1 MWSETIGYR
10 EYRHPYLTGF
20 FRAVAESIPLTG
32 TEDLLDLGCGV
43 GEVAL
48 GFAPFVASL
57 TGMDLEQPM
66 LDALQN
72 RALAMG
78 VNMRLIRSRVEDA
91 PADLGRFHLI
101 TMGRAHWF
109 MHTPTSL
116 IRLDQWLMP
125 GGAILVC
132 LPVPDPHHAEW
143 HRVYEGTRDKWVR
156 GNLREMTRLTADQFF
171 RDTDFIRVKQVIVQG
186 EKQLE
191 LEHLVYRALGTA
203 NTSRAMLG
211 AEADEMIAAIRAAMA
226 PYFRN
231 GPITEKHL
239 TLGSVYRRRLT
250 RNPKDPTSW
259 GKVGRNETC
268 PCGSGKKFK
277 HCHGRYAKSC

>member
-1 MWSETIGYR
+1 MWSETISCR
-10 EYRHPYLTGF
+10 EYREPYLPVF
-20 FRAVAESIPLTG
+20 FRSVAEAIPLIG

-66 LDALQN
+66 LDALGK
-72 RALAMG
+72 RAEAMG
-78 VNMRLIRSRVEDA
+78 VHIRLIHSSVEEA
-91 PADLGRFHLI
+91 PADMGRFHLI

-116 IRLDQWLMP
+116 IRLDQWLTS

-132 LPVPDPHHAEW
+132 FPTKHPDNAEW
-143 HRVYEGTRDKWVR
+143 YRVYSATRDKWVR

-171 RDTDFIRVKQVIVQG
+171 EGTDFVLAERVIVQG
-186 EKQLE
+186 EKRLE
-191 LEHLVYRALGTA
+191 LEHLVRRALGTA
-203 NTSRAMLG
+203 NSSRAVLSVT
-211 AEADEMIAAIRAAMA
+211 ETDEMSEAIRSAMT

-231 GPITEKHL
+231 GPITERHL
-239 TLGSVYRRRLT
+239 TLGSIYRRR
-250 RNPKDPTSW
+250 
-259 GKVGRNETC
+259 KVHRNEIC

-277 HCHGRYAKSC
+277 HCHGRYADEYLR

>member
-10 EYRHPYLTGF
+10 DYRHPYLPGF
-20 FRAVAESIPLTG
+20 FRAVADAIPLTG
-32 TEDLLDLGCGV
+32 SEDLLDLGCGV

-66 LDALQN
+66 LDALRN
-72 RALAMG
+72 RALGMG

-116 IRLDQWLMP
+116 ERLDQWLMP
-125 GGAILVC
+125 GGAIVVC
-132 LPVPDPHHAEW
+132 EPVPNPNQAEW
-143 HRVYEGTRDKWVR
+143 HSVYQRTRRKWSR
-156 GNLREMTRLTADQFF
+156 GNWHTLTQLTANQFF
-171 RDTDFIRVKQVIVQG
+171 QGTDFVKVDNVIVKG
-186 EKQLE
+186 EKQIE
-191 LEHLVYRALGTA
+191 LEHLVYRGLGMPT
-203 NTSRAMLG
+203 TSRAILG
-211 AEADEMIAAIRAAMA
+211 DEADEMIAAIRAAMT

-231 GPITEKHL
+231 GPIMEKHL
-239 TLGSVYRRRLT
+239 TLGQIYRRRALAQD
-250 RNPKDPTSW
+250 RHH
-259 GKVGRNETC
+259 
-268 PCGSGKKFK
+268 SGF
-277 HCHGRYAKSC
+277 HQNVTGGG

>member
-1 MWSETIGYR
+1 MS
-10 EYRHPYLTGF
+10 
-20 FRAVAESIPLTG
+20 AEAIPLTG

-57 TGMDLEQPM
+57 TGMDLERPM
-66 LDALQN
+66 LDELGT
-72 RALAMG
+72 RAQAMG
-78 VNMRLIRSRVEDA
+78 VKMKLIQSRVEDA

-116 IRLDQWLMP
+116 VRLGQWLLP
-125 GGAILVC
+125 GGVILVC
-132 LPVPDPHHAEW
+132 FPVKNPDDAEW
-143 HRVYEGTRDKWVR
+143 HRVYSGTRDKWVR

-171 RDTDFIRVKQVIVQG
+171 QGTDFVLVKRVTVQG

-191 LEHLVYRALGTA
+191 LEHLVYRSLGTA

-211 AEADEMIAAIRAAMA
+211 TAETDAMSAAIRAAMT

-231 GPITEKHL
+231 GPIMERHL
-239 TLGSVYRRRLT
+239 TVGSLYRRR
-250 RNPKDPTSW
+250 
-259 GKVGRNETC
+259 KVDRNETC

-277 HCHGRYAKSC
+277 HCHGRDADEFLT

>member
-1 MWSETIGYR
+1 MWSETIGCR
-10 EYRHPYLTGF
+10 EYRHPYLPDF
-20 FRAVAESIPLTG
+20 FRGVAEAIPLTG

-66 LDALQN
+66 LDALSN

-78 VNMRLIRSRVEDA
+78 VNMRLINSRVEDA
-91 PADLGRFHLI
+91 PADLGRYHLI

-116 IRLDQWLMP
+116 VRLDQWLMP

-132 LPVPDPHHAEW
+132 MPVQNPDNAEW
-143 HRVYEGTRDKWVR
+143 HRVYTATRRKWVPS
-156 GNLREMTRLTADQFF
+156 NLREMTRLTADQFF
-171 RDTDFIRVKQVIVQG
+171 RGTDFVLVEQVVVQG

-211 AEADEMIAAIRAAMA
+211 AETDEMIAAIRAAMT

-231 GPITEKHL
+231 GPIMEKHL
-239 TLGSVYRRRLT
+239 TQGLIYRR
-250 RNPKDPTSW
+250 
-259 GKVGRNETC
+259 
-268 PCGSGKKFK
+268 
-277 HCHGRYAKSC
+277 A

>member
-1 MWSETIGYR
+1 MWSETIGHR
-10 EYRHPYLTGF
+10 EYRHPYLPGF
-20 FRAVAESIPLTG
+20 FRGVAEAIPLTG

-57 TGMDLEQPM
+57 SGMDLEQPM
-66 LDALQN
+66 LDALGN

-78 VNMRLIRSRVEDA
+78 VNMRLIHSRVEDA

-101 TMGRAHWF
+101 TMGRAHWY

-116 IRLDQWLMP
+116 VRLDQWLMP

-132 LPVPDPHHAEW
+132 KPVPNPDHAEW
-143 HRVYEGTRDKWVR
+143 HGVYTATRQKWVP

-171 RDTDFIRVKQVIVQG
+171 QGTDFVLVEHVIVEG
-186 EKQLE
+186 EKQVE
-191 LEHLVYRALGTA
+191 LEHLVHRALGTP
-203 NTSRAMLG
+203 NTSRAILG
-211 AEADEMIAAIRAAMA
+211 AETDEMIAAIRAAMT
-226 PYFRN
+226 PYFRD
-231 GPITEKHL
+231 GPIMEKHL
-239 TLGSVYRRRLT
+239 TEGLIYRRRLA
-250 RNPKDPTSW
+250 RNPQDPTSF
-259 GKVGRNETC
+259 GNVRRNETC

-277 HCHGRYAKSC
+277 HCHGRYA

>member
-1 MWSETIGYR
+1 MWSETIGFR
-10 EYRHPYLTGF
+10 DYRHPYLPGF
-20 FRAVAESIPLTG
+20 FPAVAEAIPLTG

-48 GFAPFVASL
+48 GLAPFVASL

-66 LDALQN
+66 LDALRN

-78 VNMRLIRSRVEDA
+78 VNMRLIHSKVEDA

-116 IRLDQWLMP
+116 ERLDQWLMP

-132 LPVPDPHHAEW
+132 QPVWDPSRAEW
-143 HRVYEGTRDKWVR
+143 HGVYDRTRKKWHR
-156 GNLREMTRLTADQFF
+156 GNIRELTRLTPDQFF
-171 RDTDFIRVKQVIVQG
+171 QGTGFVHVEEVIVKG
-186 EKQLE
+186 EKQVE
-191 LEHLVYRALGTA
+191 LEHLVYRSLGDPT
-203 NTSRAMLG
+203 TSRAILG
-211 AEADEMIAAIRAAMA
+211 DEADEMIAEIRAAMT
-226 PYFRN
+226 PYFRD
-231 GPITEKHL
+231 GPIMERHL
-239 TLGSVYRRRLT
+239 TLGNIYRRRLVD
-250 RNPKDPTSW
+250 NPDDPTSW
-259 GKVGRNETC
+259 GRVRRNETC

-277 HCHGRYAKSC
+277 HCHGRY

>member
-1 MWSETIGYR
+1 MWSETIGFR
-10 EYRHPYLTGF
+10 EYRHPYLPGF
-20 FRAVAESIPLTG
+20 FRSVAEAIPLTG

-66 LDALQN
+66 LDALGS

-78 VNMRLIRSRVEDA
+78 VNMRLIHSRVEDA

-116 IRLDQWLMP
+116 VRLDQWLMP

-132 LPVPDPHHAEW
+132 MPVPNPDNAEW
-143 HRVYEGTRDKWVR
+143 HTVYTATRRKWVPS
-156 GNLREMTRLTADQFF
+156 NLREMTRLTADQFF
-171 RDTDFIRVKQVIVQG
+171 QGTDFVLVEHVTVEG

-211 AEADEMIAAIRAAMA
+211 AETDEMIAAIRSAMS

-231 GPITEKHL
+231 GPIMEKHL
-239 TLGSVYRRRLT
+239 TQGLIYRRRPA
-250 RNPKDPTSW
+250 RNPQDPTSW
-259 GKVGRNETC
+259 GKVSRNETC

-277 HCHGRYAKSC
+277 HCHGRYG

>member
-10 EYRHPYLTGF
+10 EYLHPYLPDF
-20 FRAVAESIPLTG
+20 FRSVAEAIPLTG

-66 LDALQN
+66 LDALGN
-72 RALAMG
+72 KALATG
-78 VNMRLIRSRVEDA
+78 VNIRLIQSRVEDA
-91 PADLGRFHLI
+91 PEDLGRFHLI

-116 IRLDQWLMP
+116 VRLDQWLMP

-132 LPVPDPHHAEW
+132 WPVPNPD
-143 HRVYEGTRDKWVR
+143 
-156 GNLREMTRLTADQFF
+156 NF
-171 RDTDFIRVKQVIVQG
+171 
-186 EKQLE
+186 
-191 LEHLVYRALGTA
+191 
-203 NTSRAMLG
+203 S
-211 AEADEMIAAIRAAMA
+211 
-226 PYFRN
+226 N
-231 GPITEKHL
+231 GPIMEKHL
-239 TLGSVYRRRLT
+239 THGLIYRRHPA
-250 RNPKDPTSW
+250 RNPQDPTSW

-268 PCGSGKKFK
+268 PCGSGKRFK
-277 HCHGRYAKSC
+277 HCHGRYG

>member
-10 EYRHPYLTGF
+10 EYRHPYLPDF
-20 FRAVAESIPLTG
+20 FRSVAEAIPLAG
-32 TEDLLDLGCGV
+32 TEDLIDLGCGV

-66 LDALQN
+66 LDALGN

-78 VNMRLIRSRVEDA
+78 VNMRLIHSSVEEA

-116 IRLDQWLMP
+116 VRLDQWLMP

-132 LPVPDPHHAEW
+132 HPVPNPNKAEW
-143 HRVYEGTRDKWVR
+143 HRVYRATRDKWIR
-156 GNLREMTRLTADQFF
+156 ADLREMTRLTADQFF
-171 RDTDFIRVKQVIVQG
+171 QGTDFVQVKQVLVHG
-186 EKQLE
+186 EKPLE

-211 AEADEMIAAIRAAMA
+211 AKTDEMIAAIRDAMT
-226 PYFRN
+226 PYFTN
-231 GPITEKHL
+231 GPIMEKHL
-239 TLGSVYRRRLT
+239 TQGLIYRRRLA
-250 RNPKDPTSW
+250 RNPQDSTSW
-259 GKVGRNETC
+259 GKVSRNEKC

-277 HCHGRYAKSC
+277 HCHGQYA

>member
-1 MWSETIGYR
+1 MWSETIGCR
-10 EYRHPYLTGF
+10 EFRPPYLPGF
-20 FRAVAESIPLTG
+20 FRGVAEAIPLTG

-57 TGMDLEQPM
+57 TGIDLEQPM
-66 LDALQN
+66 LEALGK

-78 VNMRLIRSRVEDA
+78 VNMRLIHSRVEDA
-91 PADLGRFHLI
+91 PADLGRFHFI

-116 IRLDQWLMP
+116 VRLDQWLMP

-132 LPVPDPHHAEW
+132 QPVPNPDHAEW
-143 HRVYEGTRDKWVR
+143 HSVYAATRRKWVR

-171 RDTDFIRVKQVIVQG
+171 HGTDFVLVKHVIVHG

-191 LEHLVYRALGTA
+191 LEHLVYRALGTPD
-203 NTSRAMLG
+203 TSRAMLG
-211 AEADEMIAAIRAAMA
+211 AATDEMIAAIRAAMT

-231 GPITEKHL
+231 GPIMEKHL
-239 TLGSVYRRRLT
+239 TQGLIYRRRLA
-250 RNPKDPTSW
+250 RNPQDPTSW
-259 GKVGRNETC
+259 GKLSRNETC

-277 HCHGRYAKSC
+277 HCHGRYA

>member
-10 EYRHPYLTGF
+10 EYRHPYLPDF
-20 FRAVAESIPLTG
+20 FRSVAEAIPLTG

-66 LDALQN
+66 LDALGN
-72 RALAMG
+72 KALATG
-78 VNMRLIRSRVEDA
+78 VNIRLIQSRVEDA
-91 PADLGRFHLI
+91 PEDLGRFHLI

-116 IRLDQWLMP
+116 VRLDQWLMP

-132 LPVPDPHHAEW
+132 WPVPNPDNAEW
-143 HRVYEGTRDKWVR
+143 QRVYKATRKNWIRDD
-156 GNLREMTRLTADQFF
+156 LREMTRLTADQFF
-171 RDTDFIRVKQVIVQG
+171 QCTNFVQVQQVIVQG
-186 EKQLE
+186 ERQLE

-211 AEADEMIAAIRAAMA
+211 AKTDEMIAAIRDVMT
-226 PYFRN
+226 PYFSN
-231 GPITEKHL
+231 GPIMEKHL
-239 TLGSVYRRRLT
+239 THGLIYRRHPA
-250 RNPKDPTSW
+250 RNPQDPTSW

-268 PCGSGKKFK
+268 PCGSGKRFK
-277 HCHGRYAKSC
+277 HCHGRYG

>member
-1 MWSETIGYR
+1 MWSETISCR
-10 EYRHPYLTGF
+10 EYREPYLPVF
-20 FRAVAESIPLTG
+20 FRSVAEAIPLIG

-66 LDALQN
+66 LDELGV
-72 RALAMG
+72 RARAMG
-78 VNMRLIRSRVEDA
+78 VKMKLIQSRVEDA

-116 IRLDQWLMP
+116 VRLGQWLMP
-125 GGAILVC
+125 SGAILVC
-132 LPVPDPHHAEW
+132 FPVKNPDDAEW
-143 HRVYEGTRDKWVR
+143 HRVYSATRDKWVR
-156 GNLREMTRLTADQFF
+156 GNLRGMTRLTADQFF
-171 RDTDFIRVKQVIVQG
+171 QGTDFVLVKRVMVQG

-191 LEHLVYRALGTA
+191 LEHLVYRSLGTA

-211 AEADEMIAAIRAAMA
+211 IAEADAMSAAIRAAMT

-231 GPITEKHL
+231 GPIMERHL
-239 TLGSVYRRRLT
+239 TVGSIYRRRI
-250 RNPKDPTSW
+250 
-259 GKVGRNETC
+259 VGRNETC

-277 HCHGRYAKSC
+277 HCHGRDADDFVA

>member
-10 EYRHPYLTGF
+10 EYRHPYLPGF
-20 FRAVAESIPLTG
+20 FGAVAEAIPLTG

-48 GFAPFVASL
+48 GFAPFVGSL

-66 LDALQN
+66 LDALRN

-78 VNMRLIRSRVEDA
+78 VDMRLIHSRVEDA

-116 IRLDQWLMP
+116 VRLNQWLMP
-125 GGAILVC
+125 GGAIVVC
-132 LPVPDPHHAEW
+132 LTVPNPEHAEW
-143 HRVYEGTRDKWVR
+143 HRVYQRTRDKWVP
-156 GNLREMTRLTADQFF
+156 GDLRDMTRLSVDQFF
-171 RDTDFIRVKQVIVQG
+171 QGTDFVQVKQVMVKG

-191 LEHLVYRALGTA
+191 LEHLVYRALGMP
-203 NTSRAMLG
+203 NTSRALLG
-211 AEADEMIAAIRAAMA
+211 AETDEMIAAIRAAMT

-231 GPITEKHL
+231 GPIMERHL
-239 TLGSVYRRRLT
+239 TLGSIYRRR
-250 RNPKDPTSW
+250 RNP
-259 GKVGRNETC
+259 
-268 PCGSGKKFK
+268 
-277 HCHGRYAKSC
+277 

>member
-1 MWSETIGYR
+1 MFSETIGYR
-10 EYRHPYLTGF
+10 DYRHPYLSHF
-20 FRAVAESIPLTG
+20 FRAVAEAIPLTG

-66 LDALQN
+66 LDALRN
-72 RALAMG
+72 RALATG
-78 VNMRLIRSRVEDA
+78 VNMRLIHSRVEDA
-91 PADLGRFHLI
+91 PSDLGRFHLI

-116 IRLDQWLMP
+116 ERLDEWLMP

-132 LPVPDPHHAEW
+132 QPVPNPNQAEW
-143 HRVYEGTRDKWVR
+143 HSVYQRTRAKWRR
-156 GNLREMTRLTADQFF
+156 GNLGRRITAQEFF
-171 RDTDFIRVKQVIVQG
+171 QGTDFFKVKQVTVRG
-186 EKQLE
+186 EKQVE
-191 LEHLVYRALGTA
+191 LEHLVYRCLGTA
-203 NTSRAMLG
+203 TTSRAILG
-211 AEADEMIAAIRAAMA
+211 DEADEMIAAIRAAMT

-231 GPITEKHL
+231 GPIMERHL
-239 TLGSVYRRRLT
+239 TLGHIYRRR
-250 RNPKDPTSW
+250 NPEDPTSW
-259 GKVGRNETC
+259 GGVGRNETC

-277 HCHGRYAKSC
+277 HCHGRYATSG